1 MWSRLKLRRHCFVVY
16 PSIMADLPRRSLAN
30 VAMVK
35 LPLKVVL
42 VVS

>member
-1 MWSRLKLRRHCFVVY
+1 MWPRLKLLRYCFIYY
-16 PSIMADLPRRSLAN
+16 PEIGADLFRRSLAI

>member
-1 MWSRLKLRRHCFVVY
+1 MWPRLKLLRHCFVDY
-16 PSIMADLPRRSLAN
+16 PLIVADLFRRSLAI

>member
-1 MWSRLKLRRHCFVVY
+1 LIV
-16 PSIMADLPRRSLAN
+16 ADLSRRSLAI